1 MLNLMSK
8 RSKKFYRNRTDSVFL
23 ALFLG
28 SVCPPSPFSQLD
40 SPASQTELSQKKG
53 RAEARLGPSLHRA
66 SSFLGLVM
74 GAIGDEYSPRKT
86 TLKFNEAVAYQLEA
100 ESLKGFFYGTF
111 YHFKKEERYY
121 LSNDQD

>member
-1 MLNLMSK
+1 
-8 RSKKFYRNRTDSVFL
+8 
-23 ALFLG
+23 
-28 SVCPPSPFSQLD
+28 
-40 SPASQTELSQKKG
+40 
-53 RAEARLGPSLHRA
+53 
-66 SSFLGLVM
+66 M